1 MTSVEDMTLG
11 LPDPI
16 EADPPTI
23 RSGAEELDE
32 LHADMLGQSGDTD
45 SQMRSSANQF
55 TDRIAWD
62 ISSASADEL
71 MAWEEASKAL
81 TYGAGIL
88 RLWAGDIDTYLTDR
102 ADIVQRWQQAKADIQ
117 ALRGMGSEYA
127 IGQAVLELF
136 GGETE
141 ADRLAATR
149 EELRSEHAGIW
160 GTLMTRAERTKIE
173 LRTGPSKETLE
184 RMVEAGLLT
193 AGQIATYGDHY
204 PAMVPDEIDGSEP
217 PHLVNAWWDS
227 LSEEEREQAMA
238 DDPDLLRDL
247 DGIPA
252 DVRDQLN
259 RDYLAEEPDRIDTEI
274 DDLREER
281 EALSNGPGHD
291 GQRRILDNQIEELE
305 AEKGVVETLL
315 NDLGDSS
322 ADTGQYL
329 LAFERGDN
337 GRAIVS
343 HGNPDTADNVAT
355 MVPGTTNTWENVN
368 GRSGNAS
375 DIADE
380 ANRLSESEQTAVIS
394 WIGYD
399 APSVTEAVSEDNA
412 EGAVD
417 ELSRFQTGL
426 RATHEGA
433 SPSHNTVIGHSYGS
447 TVVGHTA
454 MSDQGLD
461 ADQIAFV
468 GSPGV
473 KAQHVSEL
481 GFLPENVHVSTAEN
495 DKINDLTADFI
506 HGPDPF
512 AEEFGATTF
521 ESDEGSTGG
530 SFPFGPAHSEY
541 YDPPQESGN
550 DASGKS
556 VEYLGEFVRGVL

>member
-71 MAWEEASKAL
+71 MAWEEASRAL

-117 ALRGMGSEYA
+117 ALRGMGRDYA
-127 IGQAVLELF
+127 IGQAVVELF

-173 LRTGPSKETLE
+173 LRTGPSKESLE

-227 LSEEEREQAMA
+227 LTEEEREQAMA

-259 RDYLAEEPDRIDTEI
+259 RDYLAEEPDRIDSEI
-274 DDLREER
+274 EDLREER

-291 GQRRILDNQIEELE
+291 GKRRILDNQIEELE

-322 ADTGQYL
+322 ADTDKFL
-329 LAFERGDN
+329 LAFERGDH

-343 HGNPDTADNVAT
+343 QGNPDTADNVAT
-355 MVPGTTNTWENVN
+355 LVPGTTTTWQSIEGQMGRADNLVLAAEN
-368 GRSGNAS
+368 
-375 DIADE
+375 ADE
-380 ANRLSESEQTAVIS
+380 DADHAVIS

-399 APSVTEAVSEDNA
+399 APNIPEAAGKGRA

-417 ELSRFQTGL
+417 DLSSFQDGL
-426 RATHEGA
+426 RATHRN
-433 SPSHNTVIGHSYGS
+433 SSQSNNTVIGHSYGS

-454 MSDQGLD
+454 QGDGGLN
-461 ADQIAFV
+461 ADEIVLV
-468 GSPGV
+468 GSPGTNSRH
-473 KAQHVSEL
+473 ASEL
-481 GFLPENVHVSTAEN
+481 GFLAEDVHASTAEN
-495 DKINDLTADFI
+495 DGITGFTGLTHGADPTS
-506 HGPDPF
+506 PD
-512 AEEFGATTF
+512 FGATVF
-521 ESDEGSTGG
+521 ESAPGSSDGAW
-530 SFPFGPAHSEY
+530 PLRDAHSQYFLDGSPSLRYMGEVIA
-541 YDPPQESGN
+541 GN
-550 DASGKS
+550 H
-556 VEYLGEFVRGVL
+556 